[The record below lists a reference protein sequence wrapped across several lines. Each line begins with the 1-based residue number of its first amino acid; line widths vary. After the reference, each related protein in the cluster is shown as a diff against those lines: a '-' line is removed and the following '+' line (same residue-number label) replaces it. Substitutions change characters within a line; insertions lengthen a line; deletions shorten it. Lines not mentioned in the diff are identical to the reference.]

1 MANTLSINKIQ
12 KLIYK
17 KDKTE
22 IDQFVFG
29 QKIGLITTLLG
40 CWHGNIS
47 RPFINGQTAYR
58 CCLKCGA
65 RKKFNPETWKTD
77 RRFYLP
83 PVSKDARI

>member
-1 MANTLSINKIQ
+1 MANTLSINKFQ

-17 KDKTE
+17 KNKIE

-29 QKIGLITTLLG
+29 QKIGLITTLFG

-47 RPFINGQTAYR
+47 RPFVNGKTAYR

-77 RRFYLP
+77 RNFYLP
-83 PVSKDARI
+83 PVAKDARV